1 MAFTALTGLMAGTTA
16 VTAVNVLAAVAQV
29 GMALTVVGGVTGSKS
44 LMKVG
49 AALSLVGGV
58 GGMVAGAAS
67 GGAAAAAGESAAA
80 GPAEVGADAATSAA
94 WSDGAGLGADTLSNA
109 TAGQGTG
116 MIGSAMDSAAT
127 PALESAAQTAVAPT
141 QTPSQSLQSE
151 LKVAP
156 DRTTT
161 ITPSDTAGKGA
172 TNPFEDPSSAYAT
185 NGSDAMSDAYRGG
198 VGGFTAPESSGN
210 FFGKISKFA
219 NENKTLFSAG
229 LQLAGGALKGANE
242 AKMWNDKMGFQR
254 EQAAKANSVGN
265 FAPRPTGLIAGA
277 RA

>member
-1 MAFTALTGLMAGTTA
+1 
-16 VTAVNVLAAVAQV
+16 
-29 GMALTVVGGVTGSKS
+29 
-44 LMKVG
+44 
-49 AALSLVGGV
+49 
-58 GGMVAGAAS
+58 
-67 GGAAAAAGESAAA
+67 
-80 GPAEVGADAATSAA
+80 
-94 WSDGAGLGADTLSNA
+94 
-109 TAGQGTG
+109 
-116 MIGSAMDSAAT
+116 MDSAAT

-242 AKMWNDKMGFQR
+242 AKMWNEKMGFQR